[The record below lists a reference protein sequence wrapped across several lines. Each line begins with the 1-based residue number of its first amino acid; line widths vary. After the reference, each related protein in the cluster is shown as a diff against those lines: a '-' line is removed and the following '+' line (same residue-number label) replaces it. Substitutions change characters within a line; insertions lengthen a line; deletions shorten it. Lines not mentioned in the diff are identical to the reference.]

1 MEKNWERTLPFL
13 YVDRETINKLFKG
26 IIKEDEIISVKPV
39 DEGCRTSNY
48 IIYSTDNKKYLL
60 KIFFQMISNIE
71 KNVKFLVY

>member
-26 IIKEDEIISVKPV
+26 IIKKDEIISVKPV

-48 IIYSTDNKKYLL
+48 VKY
-60 KIFFQMISNIE
+60 FFQMISNIE
-71 KNVKFLVY
+71 KNVKF